1 MALNIIDVSGG
12 GTIAGIKVKPNQFY
26 RDRNAEIQGMV
37 FHHTGPGKAANNIN
51 YSQNVVENPKHS
63 GAQYYIDRD
72 GTIYQYAPD
81 TAAMGGIQDT
91 QYRTDKN
98 APTSMLKNSNV
109 INVELIAS
117 GPDDYTPA
125 QIEAAK
131 QFAALKQQE
140 YKIQP
145 QMIVGHGESQNR
157 GEGGNRNLDEAL
169 SVVQAIRQ
177 QMAPVPATMSP
188 QLLAMRSGVPAPGPA
203 VAAAEQLAGA
213 SPASATSAYFPVGT
227 SVPTVTAP
235 LPMPRPRSG
244 IEAVVPGQLGDAL
257 GAFDA
262 YFPDAPAQMN
272 YGTSPLS
279 GISPMAY
286 LGTPDTTDLTSFAP
300 RQQALPPTDMYQ
312 GVDLAQ
318 VRDAVA
324 KSRQSIPA
332 FASDAALAKLAGKNP
347 IPIPPDMYQGIDLA
361 QVRDAVAKSRQ
372 PIPAFASDAAL
383 AKLADRGLLLDYPGA
398 ASFNPQGQTNVSAFA
413 PGRQNL
419 PPMPTNVSA
428 FAPQLQALPPASPV
442 NQADL
447 MANMAG
453 RGAKPVTNLIST
465 IPTNTGIAFGQ
476 TPTGVLPAGPGPAPI
491 PQDRPPPKPLINKK
505 GFFLG
510 SPEGTRPVLSGETL
524 GKIAKSYDMT
534 AKELAAL
541 NKIPNANKVMVGA
554 RLVVPIAK
562 IGSGNVST
570 PTGGTLT
577 SAQRTAIARSSGSSG
592 SGSSSSTMTPAQVA
606 SILSTPSRPASSSQ
620 PVSLYNPV
628 VRAPTVTRPT
638 LSQMMGTS
646 LADGGPVGFASG
658 GQIVGTNGYVYEK
671 NSSGGYT
678 NVGKV
683 AGMSDAQLYDAA
695 NAGAFNSKTGGGA
708 NPSSYKGVNRK
719 DTVGDEGYYTGI
731 LGNGFKPRQGSTG
744 FGSTNTG
751 WNIGNGLVNIGA
763 GAFGMTNLGL
773 LMRLFNPTGYKQGV
787 EGVKDALG
795 VGAADARLPGTY

>member
-12 GTIAGIKVKPNQFY
+12 GTINGRKVKPNQVAKP
-26 RDRNAEIQGMV
+26 RTGEIIGMV
-37 FHHTGPGKAANNIN
+37 FHHTGEGDAAPNIN
-51 YSQNVVENPKHS
+51 WSQTSKT

-81 TAAMGGIQDT
+81 NAVMTGIRDT
-91 QYRTDKN
+91 GSQYRTDRSS
-98 APTSMLKNSNV
+98 PTAALTNGNT
-109 INVELIAS
+109 INVELIAKNAN
-117 GPDDYTPA
+117 DYTPA
-125 QIEAAK
+125 QIAAA
-131 QFAALKQQE
+131 QQLGLMKQQE

-145 QMIVGHGESQNR
+145 QMIVGHGEIQT
-157 GEGGNRNLDEAL
+157 GAKGGNRDLNEAL
-169 SVVQAIRQ
+169 SVVQGIRQ
-177 QMAPVPATMSP
+177 QLAPVPATMSP

-244 IEAVVPGQLGDAL
+244 IEAAVPGQIGDAL

-262 YFPDAPAQMN
+262 YFPDTPAQLN

-300 RQQALPPTDMYQ
+300 RQQVLP
-312 GVDLAQ
+312 
-318 VRDAVA
+318 
-324 KSRQSIPA
+324 
-332 FASDAALAKLAGKNP
+332 
-347 IPIPPDMYQGIDLA
+347 PPDMYQGIDLA
-361 QVRDAVAKSRQ
+361 QVRDAVSKSRQ

-398 ASFNPQGQTNVSAFA
+398 ASFNPQGRTNVSAFA

-419 PPMPTNVSA
+419 PPIPTNVST
-428 FAPQLQALPPASPV
+428 FAPQLQALPPAPPV

-476 TPTGVLPAGPGPAPI
+476 TPTGVLPTGPGPAPI
-491 PQDRPPPKPLINKK
+491 PQDRPPPKPLVNKK

-534 AKELAAL
+534 AKELASL

-646 LADGGPVGFASG
+646 LAEGGPVGFASG

-773 LMRLFNPTGYKQGV
+773 LMRLFNPNGYKQGV